1 MKLTIANVST
11 QVAQKDFR
19 RAVAAIGKQVTQ
31 HFKPEWGVGATLK
44 PIALPLGAK
53 KAAIQRGAD
62 AIIYLGD
69 SSSDPTTG
77 VKGALGYHDTN
88 NKRIPYG
95 FVYLDICAQ
104 SKEIWTCT
112 LSHEVLE
119 LLGDPD
125 AVLTVAGPR
134 PKQASGPRPKH
145 IAGTVYYDLEV
156 CDPTQ
161 GDQYHI
167 DKVAVSN
174 FVGKRYFGMSG
185 GSGHTNYLNLPLRPF
200 GVRPNGYLQF
210 EQGSRGHQIWGPS
223 VTDAQKRAKKK
234 AQAIRRNGRRIARL
248 TPGK

>member
-1 MKLTIANVST
+1 MNLTIANVST
-11 QVAQKDFR
+11 QIAQKDFR
-19 RAVAAIGKQVTQ
+19 AAVAAIGKQVTQ

-44 PIALPLGAK
+44 AIALPLGAK
-53 KAAIQRGAD
+53 KAPIQRDAD

-69 SSSDPTTG
+69 SSSDPNTG
-77 VKGALGYHDTN
+77 VKGAYGYHDTN

-95 FVYLDICAQ
+95 FVYLDICKQ
-104 SKEIWTCT
+104 SKEVWTSV

-125 AVLTVAGPR
+125 AILTV
-134 PKQASGPRPKH
+134 SGPRPKH
-145 IAGTVYYDLEV
+145 ASGPKPKTVAGTVYYDLEI

-161 GDQYHI
+161 GDQYKI
-167 DKVAVSN
+167 DEIVVSN

-185 GSGHTNYLNLPLRPF
+185 GSGKTNHLGLPLRPF

-223 VTDAQKRAKKK
+223 VTPAQKSAKQKTRS
-234 AQAIRRNGRRIARL
+234 IRRNGRRIARL
-248 TPGK
+248 TGN

>member
-1 MKLTIANVST
+1 MNLTIANVST
-11 QVAQKDFR
+11 QIAQKDFR
-19 RAVAAIGKQVTQ
+19 AAVRAIAKQVTQ
-31 HFKPEWGVGATLK
+31 HFKPEWGSGATLK
-44 PIALPLGAK
+44 AIALPLGAK
-53 KAAIQRGAD
+53 KAPIQRDAD

-69 SSSDPTTG
+69 SSADPSTG

-104 SKEIWTCT
+104 SKEVWTCT

-125 AVLTVAGPR
+125 AVLTV
-134 PKQASGPRPKH
+134 SGPRPKH
-145 IAGTVYYDLEV
+145 ASGPKPKKVAGTVYYDLEV

-161 GDQYHI
+161 GDQYKI
-167 DKVAVSN
+167 DKVVVSN

-185 GSGHTNYLNLPLRPF
+185 GSGKTNHMGLPLRPF

-210 EQGSRGHQIWGPS
+210 EQGSRAHQIWGPS
-223 VTDAQKRAKKK
+223 VTPAQKKAKQKTK
-234 AQAIRRNGRRIARL
+234 SIRRNGRRISRL
-248 TPGK
+248 TGN